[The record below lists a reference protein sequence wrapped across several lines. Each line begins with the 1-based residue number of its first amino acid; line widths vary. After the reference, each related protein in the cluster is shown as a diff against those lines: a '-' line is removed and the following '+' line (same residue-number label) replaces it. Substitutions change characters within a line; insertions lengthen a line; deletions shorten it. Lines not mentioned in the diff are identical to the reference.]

1 MLRSIG
7 KYSKSFF
14 LKVLVGIIILP
25 FVFWGMGDVFRGGN
39 QNIIATIDSKKINTQ
54 EFVNYLNSLNLSKEQ
69 IKNIKNS
76 DIVEKVLTSYV
87 GRKVLELEIK
97 NLGVHLT
104 DDSLKK
110 IIINDKNFFKDKK
123 FSRTK
128 YEKFLI
134 ESGVTAPMFE
144 KNVSEQEKKM
154 QLLSYLSDGLVIPE
168 FLIQSEFNKENQIKT
183 IKYIDLN
190 NYYKKQKPQEKVV
203 KEIYKENKKFFTENY
218 KSFSFTELDP
228 NILVGSNDQNDS
240 YFKIIDNIENDI
252 LDGKN
257 INLVSKTLNLTLKK
271 TDLLNN
277 KKKNV
282 DGIKNEIVK
291 DDLFN
296 KIFLIKN
303 KNKPELIKL
312 KNKYFLVEVS
322 DTLNKERG
330 LKNKEVLD
338 AIYKQISIKEKIEN
352 NTTIV
357 KQISDG
363 KFNKDQMVKYAKKNN
378 LEIKSLVVKNIKE
391 NSIFTE
397 GLIKRIF
404 DSKDGQINLITDS
417 LLENNFIILTEKTEF
432 KKIIKDSKEFNE
444 YKAKAKL
451 SFANDIYKVYDN
463 NLNDKYKVVLNNKTI
478 DRIKN
483 SF

>member
-1 MLRSIG
+1 
-7 KYSKSFF
+7 
-14 LKVLVGIIILP
+14 
-25 FVFWGMGDVFRGGN
+25 MGC
-39 QNIIATIDSKKINTQ
+39 
-54 EFVNYLNSLNLSKEQ
+54 
-69 IKNIKNS
+69 
-76 DIVEKVLTSYV
+76 
-87 GRKVLELEIK
+87 
-97 NLGVHLT
+97 
-104 DDSLKK
+104 
-110 IIINDKNFFKDKK
+110 
-123 FSRTK
+123 
-128 YEKFLI
+128 
-134 ESGVTAPMFE
+134 PM
-144 KNVSEQEKKM
+144 
-154 QLLSYLSDGLVIPE
+154 G
-168 FLIQSEFNKENQIKT
+168 
-183 IKYIDLN
+183 
-190 NYYKKQKPQEKVV
+190 NYYKKQKPQEKEV

-252 LDGKN
+252 LDGKD
-257 INLVSKTLNLTLKK
+257 INLVSKSLNLTLKK

-277 KKKNV
+277 QKKNV
-282 DGIKNEIVK
+282 DGIKNEIIK
-291 DDLFN
+291 DELFN

-312 KNKYFLVEVS
+312 KNKYFLVEIS
-322 DTLNKERG
+322 DVLNKERG
-330 LKNKEVLD
+330 LKSKEVLD
-338 AIYKQISIKEKIEN
+338 AIYKQIIIKEKIEN
-352 NTTIV
+352 NTAIV

-378 LEIKSLVVKNIKE
+378 LEIKSLIVKNIKE